1 MQAMTEAVD
10 HLRTEVRLA
19 TETAPFQNGYIYA
32 ASRARRCR
40 LPPANHGSP
49 SPSPPSFIATGE

>member
-19 TETAPFQNGYIYA
+19 TETAPEW
-32 ASRARRCR
+32 
-40 LPPANHGSP
+40 LHLH
-49 SPSPPSFIATGE
+49 

>member
-19 TETAPFQNGYIYA
+19 TETAPEWLHYENA
-32 ASRARRCR
+32 RRARGAR
-40 LPPANHGSP
+40 LPPANRGSP